1 MRGWII
7 AYSVIAIWTFGWLS
21 GRFGLL
27 PSFFPALMLFIP
39 AVFAWRMLASR
50 RTIKRREYAYLGLVT
65 MLALSGTPF
74 VIAKWYDTGVDRLA
88 VFDRQYHQFRNRVKS
103 MPEYENV
110 EVSYEHGKGG
120 SVFCVYLDGSVANK
134 GSHDRLL
141 QMIGRMVRN
150 NDCWYYDRL
159 EYPGESTATD
169 VELAAPDGGEQAD
182 EREPQ

>member
-39 AVFAWRMLASR
+39 AVFAWRMLTSR
-50 RTIKRREYAYLGLVT
+50 RAIKRREYTY
-65 MLALSGTPF
+65 LALVAMWALSIT
-74 VIAKWYDTGVDRLA
+74 VYLVARWYDTGVDRLA
-88 VFDRQYHQFRNRVKS
+88 MFDRQYHQFRNRVKS

-110 EVSYEHGKGG
+110 EVSSTHGKGG
-120 SVFCVYLDGSVANK
+120 SVFRVYLDGRVANR

-141 QMIGRMVRN
+141 QMIGLMIRKS
-150 NDCWYYDRL
+150 DIWWYDRL
-159 EYPGESTATD
+159 EYPGESTATEAEFA
-169 VELAAPDGGEQAD
+169 VPDGGEQTD
-182 EREPQ
+182 EREPE